1 MKNTLR
7 IVTLMAIL
15 YANSAFAADGAMG
28 GEGIGLAGWIFIG
41 FMALIVACQFV
52 PAVFM
57 LGSMLVGIFGKA
69 KNNEKVLDNQ

>member
-7 IVTLMAIL
+7 IVTLVAIL
-15 YANSAFAADGAMG
+15 QANSAFAASGVAAG
-28 GEGIGLAGWIFIG
+28 GIGLVGWIFIG

-57 LGSMLVGIFGKA
+57 LGSMLVGLFGKA
-69 KNNEKVLDNQ
+69 GTHEKVLDKQ